1 MTLLAA
7 RKYLFSDISETNKFL
22 LCVFPLIL
30 FFKKCEF
37 VPVVLIMALAFC
49 ECHHVMMTFC
59 FCMIFFLAFHLHLC
73 LLTIIFK
80 SIANEYTYSVQ

>member
-30 FFKKCEF
+30 FFRKCEF

-59 FCMIFFLAFHLHLC
+59 FCMIFFPGISFAFMSIDNH
-73 LLTIIFK
+73 FK
-80 SIANEYTYSVQ
+80 EYC

>member
-30 FFKKCEF
+30 FLG
-37 VPVVLIMALAFC
+37 PVVLIMALAFC

-59 FCMIFFLAFHLHLC
+59 FCMIFFPGISFAFM
-73 LLTIIFK
+73 
-80 SIANEYTYSVQ
+80 SIDNHF